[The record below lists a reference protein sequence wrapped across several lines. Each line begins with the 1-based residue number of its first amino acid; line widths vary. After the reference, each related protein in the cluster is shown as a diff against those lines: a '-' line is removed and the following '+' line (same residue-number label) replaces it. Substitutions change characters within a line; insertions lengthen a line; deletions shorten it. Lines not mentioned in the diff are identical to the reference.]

1 MTEDRIGLLQRMPVF
16 GGIRT
21 EVIQF
26 LLGLCPVVSVAAND
40 YFFREGDKGD
50 SMFVLE
56 MGKAAV
62 LKSSRGRDH
71 LLRILNEGDC
81 FGEMAVM
88 DHCPRSAS
96 VRAVEDCAAIHISA
110 ANLHRVYVQDL
121 KQFALIQMNM
131 GREVC
136 RRLRDADDMLFGVK
150 LGTSYTDIE
159 HVFLAG

>member
-1 MTEDRIGLLQRMPVF
+1 MREDRIELLQRMPIF

-26 LLGLCPVVSVAAND
+26 LLGSCPMVSVAAD
-40 YFFREGDKGD
+40 DSFFREGDKGD

-62 LKSSRGRDH
+62 LKSLRGQDY

-81 FGEMAVM
+81 FGEMTVM

-96 VRAVEDCAAIHISA
+96 IRAVEDCAAIHISFVGIGCPF
-110 ANLHRVYVQDL
+110 R
-121 KQFALIQMNM
+121 F
-131 GREVC
+131 RE
-136 RRLRDADDMLFGVK
+136 K
-150 LGTSYTDIE
+150 
-159 HVFLAG
+159 